1 MKSKKIESM
10 AEVLLV
16 IAIFMILA
24 WFIEAKIS
32 SPFWGFI
39 SKTVMIL
46 LSIVAV
52 VSRGKHLEDYGLSI
66 KNLSFSCKWGA
77 LFSLTVVTPPLL
89 ALLVLGQLKT
99 TIENVESLMVD
110 IFWYFVMVGF
120 AEELFFRGYIQTR
133 LNETF
138 NKHFRKFLGFEVE
151 YGWGLIITAVIFG
164 VVHIFGGINPF
175 KGTYAI
181 NPFYV
186 FIAIFA
192 TFFGLLFGV
201 IREKTGDIWAC
212 SILHG
217 TWDFFWILIF
227 MPSNATISG
236 ITMFIGF
243 FIVFGILFEKFL
255 SSDHIARRL
264 SN

>member
-1 MKSKKIESM
+1 MI
-10 AEVLLV
+10 EVLLV
-16 IAIFMILA
+16 IVIFMILA
-24 WFIEAKIS
+24 WFIEVKVS
-32 SPFWGFI
+32 FLFWGFV

-46 LSIVAV
+46 LSIVIV
-52 VSRGKHLEDYGLSI
+52 VSRRKHLEDYGLSI
-66 KNLSFSCKWGA
+66 KNLSFSCKRGA
-77 LFSLTVVTPPLL
+77 LFSLTVITPPLL

-99 TIENVESLMVD
+99 TIENVESLVVD

-133 LNETF
+133 LNEAF
-138 NKHFRKFLGFEVE
+138 NKYFRKFLGFEVE
-151 YGWGLIITAVIFG
+151 YGWGLIITIPGVIFG
-164 VVHIFGGINPF
+164 VVHIFSGINPF
-175 KGTYAI
+175 KGTYVI
-181 NPFYV
+181 DPFYV
-186 FIAIFA
+186 FIVILA

-255 SSDHIARRL
+255 GNSHITKP
-264 SN
+264 N